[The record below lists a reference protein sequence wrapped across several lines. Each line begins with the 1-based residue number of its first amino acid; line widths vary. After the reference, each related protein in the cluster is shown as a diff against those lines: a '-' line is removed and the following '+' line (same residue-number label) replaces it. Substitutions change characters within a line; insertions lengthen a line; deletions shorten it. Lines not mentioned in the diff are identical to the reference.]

1 MLAQPT
7 PSLDGR
13 VVVVTGAGR
22 GNGRAMAQG
31 LSALGATIVVADID
45 GAAAEATAHMLRQA
59 GGQAR
64 AARWDIADRTAG
76 AVVRDELRRDGLV
89 ANVLVNNAAIEA
101 RGSVGE
107 AGYEDAWRRVLGVNL
122 DGTMR
127 ATEALLPD
135 LRQTRGA
142 IVNVVSVQA
151 FVGLQ
156 PHASAYAVSKAALAQ
171 YTRSLAIELAPAG
184 VRVNAIAP
192 GWFETDMTSGTRA
205 DPARHAAAMA
215 RVPMG
220 RFGDPAE
227 LAGPVAFL
235 ASPMASYVTGI
246 VMPVDGG
253 LLAL

>member
-31 LSALGATIVVADID
+31 LAALGATVVVADID
-45 GAAAEATAHMLRQA
+45 GAAAEATADMLRQA

-64 AARWDIADRTAG
+64 AVRWDIADRSAG
-76 AVVRDELRRDGLV
+76 AAVRDGLRRDGLV
-89 ANVLVNNAAIEA
+89 ASVLVNNAAIEA
-101 RGSVGE
+101 RGSIGE
-107 AGYEDAWRRVLGVNL
+107 PGYEDAWRRVLGVNL

-127 ATEALLPD
+127 VTEALLPD

-156 PHASAYAVSKAALAQ
+156 AHASAYAVSKAALAQ

-192 GWFETDMTSGTRA
+192 GWFETDMTAGTRA
-205 DPARHAAAMA
+205 DPARHAAALS
-215 RVPMG
+215 RVPTG

-235 ASPMASYVTGI
+235 ASSMASYVTGI

>member
-1 MLAQPT
+1 MLQPPI
-7 PSLDGR
+7 PSLDGQ
-13 VVVVTGAGR
+13 VAVVTGAGR
-22 GNGRAMAQG
+22 GNGRAIAGG
-31 LSALGATIVVADID
+31 LAALGATVVVADID
-45 GAAAEATAHMLRQA
+45 GQAAEATAEALRGQGLRAQA
-59 GGQAR
+59 L
-64 AARWDIADRTAG
+64 RWDIADRAAG
-76 AVVRDELRRDGLV
+76 AAARDELDRAGLAV
-89 ANVLVNNAAIEA
+89 SVLVNNAGIEA
-101 RGSVGE
+101 RGSAGE
-107 AGYEDAWRRVLGVNL
+107 PAYADAWRRVLGVNL
-122 DGTMR
+122 DGTMH
-127 ATEALLPD
+127 ATEALLPA
-135 LRQTRGA
+135 LRRTRGA

-151 FVGLQ
+151 IVGLQ
-156 PHASAYAVSKAALAQ
+156 PHASAYAVSKAAIAQ

-192 GWFETDMTSGTRA
+192 GWFETDMTAGTRA
-205 DPARHAAAMA
+205 DPARRTAAMS